1 MPARDPAVGFQCLH
15 AVWLVVTAARMVG
28 LDAVLFNVDCPA
40 ERCPGNRERIDVGHL
55 SSAEGDV
62 SMHVSWQPAG
72 RSGYG
77 LRAPRVPKDKTKLLH
92 YLVVRVVPSERGWWR
107 DQRIP
112 T

>member
-1 MPARDPAVGFQCLH
+1 VGFQCLH

-40 ERCPGNRERIDVGHL
+40 ERCPDPLGNRERSDEGHL

-92 YLVVRVVPSERGWWR
+92 YLVVRVP
-107 DQRIP
+107 QRKGLVA
-112 T
+112 